1 VVGYNFVELKTNH
14 IPRVL
19 VLLERIFNNNYVSRK
34 YVMKIQEQE
43 VVDCNIGTIAN
54 PKLVKISRAL
64 PNQHRDMYEI
74 LMKTMLIFLHGIMR
88 T

>member
-1 VVGYNFVELKTNH
+1 LWISKKNH

-19 VLLERIFNNNYVSRK
+19 VPLERIFNNNYVSRK

-43 VVDCNIGTIAN
+43 VVDYNIGIIVN

>member
-1 VVGYNFVELKTNH
+1 MVGHNIVDLKKNH

-19 VLLERIFNNNYVSRK
+19 VPLERIFNNNYVSRK

-43 VVDCNIGTIAN
+43 VVDCNIGIIAN

-64 PNQHRDMYEI
+64 RNQHRDMYEI